1 MIENKNSNSNDF
13 WGAVDAFEDSIVSP
27 GEYVFTITDVNTGS
41 FPGSKS
47 GTIPPCKTIEVTLSL
62 VSTEDPTCRKTYT
75 DTFFKSTVKAAVWKM
90 KQLLDSVGGIDKLLD
105 AQGNHDPNKLIGLQG
120 ICEFIRQEKAGR
132 NGNTSFY
139 TNSRYYPHMAWIE
152 IQRKIV
158 REQREQ
164 EDALNAFGATLIGKN
179 EDTE

>member
-1 MIENKNSNSNDF
+1 MIDNNNKNDDF
-13 WGAVDAFEDSIVSP
+13 WCAVDAFEDSIVSP

-75 DTFFKSTVKAAVWKM
+75 DTFFKSDVKAALWKM
-90 KQLLDSVGGIDKLLD
+90 KQLLDSVGGSDILLD
-105 AQGNHDPNKLIGLQG
+105 EQGNRDPNKLIGLQG
-120 ICEFIRQEKAGR
+120 ICEFYRQEKAGK

-139 TNSRYYPHMAWIE
+139 TNSRYYPQIAWIE
-152 IQRKIV
+152 YQRE
-158 REQREQ
+158 RACEQREQ
-164 EDALNAFGATLIGKN
+164 EDALNAFGAHPINKDKDDG
-179 EDTE
+179 